1 MFYTLAM
8 GMLLGSL
15 IGIQIG
21 SLVTKV
27 VPGMTIRGFFALT
40 VSAGF
45 VNRLC
50 ALPAK
55 LASMSILDMSSN
67 VAELID
73 LIGTVIF
80 FAIIIAFAV
89 WVFFCFFSNFKQLKG
104 EEAR

>member
-67 VAELID
+67 VAELIN